1 MNNFSPFKENE
12 CGILFTKRSSGSAV
26 IKSEV
31 FQQCVKQT
39 MEHHKT
45 K

>member
-31 FQQCVKQT
+31 FQQRVKQT